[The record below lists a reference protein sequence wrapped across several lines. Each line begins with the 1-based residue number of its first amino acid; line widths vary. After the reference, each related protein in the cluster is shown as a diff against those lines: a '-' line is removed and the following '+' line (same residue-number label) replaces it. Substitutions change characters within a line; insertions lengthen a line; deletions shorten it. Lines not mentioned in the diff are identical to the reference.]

1 MTARKHKL
9 ESTPDT
15 DRDDGDRE
23 SETRIITRHLASAP
37 WERQPTT
44 FLEQAIAEV
53 VLADG
58 AVCVI
63 QEIEPSFEGRLE
75 GSFEVL
81 ELGVT
86 SNGQLMDA
94 KRARYAALVKNLPI
108 PRRLR
113 EADGTLRS

>member
-1 MTARKHKL
+1 MNARKQKL
-9 ESTPDT
+9 ESAPDA
-15 DRDDGDRE
+15 DRDDGNRE
-23 SETRIITRHLASAP
+23 SETRIITRHLPSAP

-53 VLADG
+53 ILADG

-63 QEIEPSFEGRLE
+63 QEIEPSFEGQLE
-75 GSFEVL
+75 GSFEIL
-81 ELGVT
+81 EVGVT
-86 SNGQLMDA
+86 PYGQLMGA

-113 EADGTLRS
+113 EANGTLGS